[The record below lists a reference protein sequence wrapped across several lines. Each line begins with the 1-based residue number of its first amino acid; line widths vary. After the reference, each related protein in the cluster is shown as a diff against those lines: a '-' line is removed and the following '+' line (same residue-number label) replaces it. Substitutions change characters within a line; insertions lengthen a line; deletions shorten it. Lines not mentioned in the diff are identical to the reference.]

1 MTRVRV
7 PRLRR
12 PRLHR
17 PRLRRSLRT
26 RLVLTSVVLAAA
38 GIVAVN
44 AVVAVTLQSSL
55 LDRVDA
61 ELAAARRPG
70 PPPPGAGQQPPAQDP
85 GTTDRQLLDDRVLV
99 RLDATTGAV
108 LDQVAGPTVG
118 AGRLPDVTALS
129 AGLAA
134 GGALPTGRFR
144 LDAVDGSTGRYLATV
159 LTEPGTSTTASGS
172 AASGSGGVVVLA
184 KSLDDVTATV
194 RRVVLV
200 DAGVSALVLALL
212 VGAGAVVVR
221 LGLRPLSDVEEA
233 AGRIAAGDLT
243 VRAPHAADRTEVGS
257 LARTFNTMV
266 ARIEEAFAARGASE
280 QRLRQFLADASHELR
295 TPLTSI
301 RAYSELFRSGV
312 LTADEPS
319 ASALA
324 RIEAEATR
332 MGGLVEDLLLLARLD
347 QQPVL
352 RDEDVDLAEVADDV
366 GAAVAATA
374 PGHRVSVEASAQA
387 WVRGDPE
394 ALRRALVNLVRNAVV
409 HTPAGTAVRVEV
421 SAARPGTADDVV
433 VVVED
438 DGPGMPADVAAH
450 AFDRFYRP
458 DAGRSR
464 STAGT
469 GLGLAIVE
477 SIVTTHGGR
486 VALDTAPGR
495 GARFTVRLPAAPPA
509 ADVPAEAADEEPD
522 TVPDDVPA
530 FSGVRA
536 GG

>member
-1 MTRVRV
+1 MRV
-7 PRLRR
+7 PLVR
-12 PRLHR
+12 R

-44 AVVAVTLQSSL
+44 AVVAVTLRDSL

-70 PPPPGAGQQPPAQDP
+70 PPPPDAGQQPPDQSAAN
-85 GTTDRQLLDDRVLV
+85 RRLLDDRVLV
-99 RLDATTGAV
+99 RLDPTTGAV
-108 LDQVAGPTVG
+108 LEQVAGPTV
-118 AGRLPDVTALS
+118 ATGRLPDVTGLS
-129 AGLAA
+129 AAVAA
-134 GGALPTGRFR
+134 GRALPTGRFR
-144 LDAVDGSTGRYLATV
+144 LDAVDGSGDRYLATV
-159 LTEPGTSTTASGS
+159 LTEPGVDGD
-172 AASGSGGVVVLA
+172 VVVLA

-312 LTADEPS
+312 LTADE
-319 ASALA
+319 
-324 RIEAEATR
+324 
-332 MGGLVEDLLLLARLD
+332 
-347 QQPVL
+347 
-352 RDEDVDLAEVADDV
+352 
-366 GAAVAATA
+366 
-374 PGHRVSVEASAQA
+374 
-387 WVRGDPE
+387 
-394 ALRRALVNLVRNAVV
+394 
-409 HTPAGTAVRVEV
+409 
-421 SAARPGTADDVV
+421 
-433 VVVED
+433 
-438 DGPGMPADVAAH
+438 
-450 AFDRFYRP
+450 
-458 DAGRSR
+458 
-464 STAGT
+464 
-469 GLGLAIVE
+469 
-477 SIVTTHGGR
+477 
-486 VALDTAPGR
+486 
-495 GARFTVRLPAAPPA
+495 
-509 ADVPAEAADEEPD
+509 
-522 TVPDDVPA
+522 
-530 FSGVRA
+530 
-536 GG
+536 

>member
-1 MTRVRV
+1 MTR
-7 PRLRR
+7 LR
-12 PRLHR
+12 R

-44 AVVAVTLQSSL
+44 AVVAVTLRDSL

-70 PPPPGAGQQPPAQDP
+70 PPPPGAGQQPPAP
-85 GTTDRQLLDDRVLV
+85 ASGTTDRQLLDDRVLV
-99 RLDATTGAV
+99 RLDGTTGAV

-118 AGRLPDVTALS
+118 TGRLPDVTALS
-129 AGLAA
+129 ADLAA
-134 GGALPTGRFR
+134 DRALPTGRFR
-144 LDAVDGSTGRYLATV
+144 LDAVDGGTGRYLATV
-159 LTEPGTSTTASGS
+159 LTDPSTG
-172 AASGSGGVVVLA
+172 ASGSGTSGSGDVVVLA

-200 DAGVSALVLALL
+200 DASVSALVLAML

-319 ASALA
+319 SAALA
-324 RIEAEATR
+324 RIEAEAAR

-347 QQPVL
+347 QQPAL
-352 RDEDVDLAEVADDV
+352 RAEDVDLAEVADDV

-374 PGHRVSVEASAQA
+374 PGHRVSVGASAQA

-421 SAARPGTADDVV
+421 TAARPGTADDVL

-464 STAGT
+464 ATAGT

-486 VALDTAPGR
+486 VGLDTAPGR

-509 ADVPAEAADEEPD
+509 ADVPADVSEDPAAE
-522 TVPDDVPA
+522 VQA